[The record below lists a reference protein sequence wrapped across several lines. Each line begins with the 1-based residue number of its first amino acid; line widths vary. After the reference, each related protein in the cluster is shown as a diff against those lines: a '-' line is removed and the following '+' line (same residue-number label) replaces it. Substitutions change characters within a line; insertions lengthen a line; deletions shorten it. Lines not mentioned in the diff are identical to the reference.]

1 MVMLSMKKVNSYEKL
16 QHFLVVRAG
25 KNFSSKTQDNGRRY
39 FFIIIMGNA
48 FLNIM
53 FSEKDNFYFNKNKAI
68 KKVKRP
74 RRENIHK
81 YVTE

>member
-1 MVMLSMKKVNSYEKL
+1 MKKVNSYEKL

-39 FFIIIMGNA
+39 LFIIIMGNV

-53 FSEKDNFYFNKNKAI
+53 FSEKDNFYFN
-68 KKVKRP
+68 
-74 RRENIHK
+74 
-81 YVTE
+81 

>member
-1 MVMLSMKKVNSYEKL
+1 MVLLSMKKVNSYEKL

-39 FFIIIMGNA
+39 LFIIIMGNV

-53 FSEKDNFYFNKNKAI
+53 FSEKDNFYFNKKEAI

-74 RRENIHK
+74 RRENIHR
-81 YVTE
+81 YVIE

>member
-1 MVMLSMKKVNSYEKL
+1 MKKVNSYEKL

-39 FFIIIMGNA
+39 LFIIIMGNV

-53 FSEKDNFYFNKNKAI
+53 FSEKDNFYFNKKEAI

-74 RRENIHK
+74 RRENIHR
-81 YVTE
+81 YVIE